1 MLSWIMLLLVLFSL
15 TVIGTWVWGSIF
27 GRGEVMHSLD
37 EPEKVRENNRAAA
50 REGRLDQVK
59 FEVVPRGYR
68 QDQVDD
74 LLAQLEE
81 QLSSAPKRSK
91 LEGKEVN

>member
-1 MLSWIMLLLVLFSL
+1 MLSWIMLLLVLIAL

-27 GRGEVMHSLD
+27 GRGEVMYPLD
-37 EPEKVRENNRAAA
+37 EPQKVRENNRAAL

-81 QLSSAPKRSK
+81 QLSSAQKRSK
-91 LEGKEVN
+91 LERKEVN

>member
-1 MLSWIMLLLVLFSL
+1 MLSWIMLLVVLFAL
-15 TVIGTWVWGSIF
+15 VIIGTWAWGSIF
-27 GRGEVMHSLD
+27 GRAEVMHPLD
-37 EPEKVRENNRAAA
+37 ESEDVRKNNRAAV
-50 REGRLDQVK
+50 REGCLDKVK

-81 QLSSAPKRSK
+81 QLSSAQKRSK
-91 LEGKEVN
+91 LERKEIN

>member
-1 MLSWIMLLLVLFSL
+1 MLSWIMLILVLFSL

-27 GRGEVMHSLD
+27 GRGAVMYPLD

-68 QDQVDD
+68 QDQIDD

>member
-1 MLSWIMLLLVLFSL
+1 MLSWIMLLLFLIAL

-27 GRGEVMHSLD
+27 GRGEVMHPLD
-37 EPEKVRENNRAAA
+37 EPENVRKNNRAAI
-50 REGRLDQVK
+50 RKGRFDQVK

-74 LLAQLEE
+74 LLVQLEE
-81 QLSSAPKRSK
+81 ELSSAPKRSK

>member
-1 MLSWIMLLLVLFSL
+1 MLSWIMLLLVLIAL

-27 GRGEVMHSLD
+27 GRGEVMHLSLIHIS
-37 EPEKVRENNRAAA
+37 EPTS
-50 REGRLDQVK
+50 EGRLDQVK

-81 QLSSAPKRSK
+81 QLSSAQKRSK